1 MQTIKENAIRDYVS
15 DIDFKSENWSLKSIK
30 EDLRKFLGEEPAIDV
45 IYVKDVMINEATK
58 KPVEFLNVDKV
69 EIIFYDIDEKFKKIT
84 INP

>member
-45 IYVKDVMINEATK
+45 IYVMINEATK